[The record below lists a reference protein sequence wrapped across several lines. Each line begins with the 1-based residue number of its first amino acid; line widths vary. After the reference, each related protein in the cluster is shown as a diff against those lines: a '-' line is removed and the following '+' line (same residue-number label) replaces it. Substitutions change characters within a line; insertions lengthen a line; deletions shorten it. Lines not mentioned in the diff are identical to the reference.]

1 MLSFS
6 PSECV
11 WAVLGFVVLMI
22 VLNRILFK
30 PVYANMEKRKQKVA
44 AQLAAGVQLEQ
55 RMDAFRADLALSL
68 EQKYKEAAA
77 NFATA
82 SAAAEA
88 QKEKVLETELAQ
100 LAQEEEVARAALQ
113 MQQQRVA
120 AQTQTAVGPLAA
132 QMLSRLLD
140 QPEESLLSELK
151 PEVLTRISQV
161 RGLPE
166 KLGRRLFL
174 RIISPEP
181 LSAEQINLFAQ
192 RASEKF
198 AVAVHAI
205 NDINPEIGEIRLVV
219 GEIIYDQTLRRKLG
233 RANSLVQLFH

>member
-44 AQLAAGVQLEQ
+44 AQLAAGAQAEQ
-55 RMDAFRADLALSL
+55 RLDAFQADTALLL

-77 NFATA
+77 NFAAA

-88 QKEKVLETELAQ
+88 QKEKQLETDLAQ
-100 LAQEEEVARAALQ
+100 LAQEEEVARASLH

-120 AQTQTAVGPLAA
+120 AQAQAAVGPLAV

-140 QPEESLLSELK
+140 LPEERLSQDLK
-151 PEVLTRISQV
+151 PEVLERISHA
-161 RGLPE
+161 RALPE

-174 RIISPEP
+174 RVISPEP

-219 GEIIYDQTLRRKLG
+219 GKIIYDQTLRRKLG
-233 RANSLVQLFH
+233 RAQSLVQLFH